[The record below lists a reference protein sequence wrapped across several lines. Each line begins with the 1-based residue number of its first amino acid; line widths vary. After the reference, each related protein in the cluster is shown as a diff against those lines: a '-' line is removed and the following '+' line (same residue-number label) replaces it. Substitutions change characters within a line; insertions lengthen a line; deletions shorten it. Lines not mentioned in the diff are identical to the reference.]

1 MKPLPRTIWTTI
13 GWVGVALAILAICVA
28 AIDGVPAVFLPYAAL
43 IVGGVSGVGVNSTA
57 RYGLV
62 ILAISALLVLGMTG
76 ITRDSPGS
84 GVVAPS
90 LASLLGLFAIVGI
103 PLAVSG
109 GLLAWGTVRRSSRPG

>member
-13 GWVGVALAILAICVA
+13 GWVGVALAILAIGVA
-28 AIDGVPAVFLPYAAL
+28 AIDGVPAVFLLYAAL
-43 IVGGVSGVGVNSTA
+43 LVGGVSGVGVNSTA